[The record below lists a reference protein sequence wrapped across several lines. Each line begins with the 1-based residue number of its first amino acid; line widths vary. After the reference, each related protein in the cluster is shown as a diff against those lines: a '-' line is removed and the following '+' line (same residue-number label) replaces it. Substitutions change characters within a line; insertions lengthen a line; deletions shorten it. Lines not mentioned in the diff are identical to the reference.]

1 MVFSYIIKVSYEKNV
16 YTDKTFFEYKLKKS
30 SVFLFNFLDII
41 TVLRSFVKGL
51 NGKNA
56 AAIAA
61 AFMPLSLAEGL
72 AVGALVL
79 SGICLMGSHQ
89 DAVQRAVVLAVAVVC
104 TLLNGAFDALVCIA
118 AHSSFLLLLN
128 SGLVWLPASERN
140 MEKFPFPLQLSCQH
154 GMIIKINRCLSY
166 TIPALSG
173 RPCNI
178 IGRLYAKLKFVK
190 K

>member
-41 TVLRSFVKGL
+41 TVLHSFVKGL

-79 SGICLMGSHQ
+79 SGVCLVGAHQ
-89 DAVQRAVVLAVAVVC
+89 NTVQRAVVLAVAVVS
-104 TLLNGAFDALVCIA
+104 TLTNSAFNALICVIVHC
-118 AHSSFLLLLN
+118 HFLLFLIALL
-128 SGLVWLPASERN
+128 V
-140 MEKFPFPLQLSCQH
+140 
-154 GMIIKINRCLSY
+154 
-166 TIPALSG
+166 
-173 RPCNI
+173 
-178 IGRLYAKLKFVK
+178 
-190 K
+190 

>member
-16 YTDKTFFEYKLKKS
+16 YTDKTFFDYKLKKS

-41 TVLRSFVKGL
+41 TVLHSFVKGL

-79 SGICLMGSHQ
+79 SGVCLVGAHQ
-89 DAVQRAVVLAVAVVC
+89 NTVQRAVVLAVAVVC

-118 AHSSFLLLLN
+118 VHISFLLLLN
-128 SGLVWLPASERN
+128 SGLLWLPAPERN
-140 MEKFPFPLQLSCQH
+140 MEKLPFSLLFLRSLD
-154 GMIIKINRCLSY
+154 MKIKIW
-166 TIPALSG
+166 
-173 RPCNI
+173 
-178 IGRLYAKLKFVK
+178 
-190 K
+190 

>member
-16 YTDKTFFEYKLKKS
+16 YTDKTFFEYNLKKS

-79 SGICLMGSHQ
+79 SGVCFVGAYQ
-89 DAVQRAVVLAVAVVC
+89 NAVQRAVICITAVICA
-104 TLLNGAFDALVCIA
+104 LRYSAFDTLIGVTV
-118 AHSSFLLLLN
+118 HKKSSFQ
-128 SGLVWLPASERN
+128 R
-140 MEKFPFPLQLSCQH
+140 
-154 GMIIKINRCLSY
+154 
-166 TIPALSG
+166 
-173 RPCNI
+173 
-178 IGRLYAKLKFVK
+178 
-190 K
+190 

>member
-30 SVFLFNFLDII
+30 SVFLFNFLDIR

-72 AVGALVL
+72 AVGALLHGGVH
-79 SGICLMGSHQ
+79 LMGTHH
-89 DAVQRAVVLAVAVVC
+89 DLVQRAVVLGVAVVSA
-104 TLLNGAFDALVCIA
+104 LLDGAFDALVGIVV
-118 AHSSFLLLLN
+118 H
-128 SGLVWLPASERN
+128 
-140 MEKFPFPLQLSCQH
+140 
-154 GMIIKINRCLSY
+154 
-166 TIPALSG
+166 
-173 RPCNI
+173 
-178 IGRLYAKLKFVK
+178 
-190 K
+190 